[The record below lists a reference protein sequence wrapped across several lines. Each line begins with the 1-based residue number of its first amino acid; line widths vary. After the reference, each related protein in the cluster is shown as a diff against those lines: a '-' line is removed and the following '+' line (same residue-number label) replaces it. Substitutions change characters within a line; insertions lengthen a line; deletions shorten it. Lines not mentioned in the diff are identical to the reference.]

1 MLKFD
6 RQELIPAVIQD
17 DITGDVLMLA
27 FMNQEAFQRT
37 RETGYTHFFSRSR
50 NTVWRKGE
58 QSGHLQEV
66 RAIFVNCE
74 ENSLFLRV
82 IQHGAGACHM
92 GYRSCYY
99 RRLQPDGA
107 YETVAERLFEPEVVY
122 ANAPAVGAQFIA
134 PLDANTPG
142 IGTQFI
148 APLDANTPGV
158 GAQFIAPLE
167 TALRQLYDAYLYLRD
182 HDLSEES
189 NTSRLLHESL
199 DRVGQGTIN
208 QAHTTAPWLYLVSR
222 LADELQELADVQRGE
237 HVHSGQQPDT
247 ILEGSQVGYWL
258 LLLAATAKLH
268 YDDFTPHVSML
279 RGYNE
284 RYSADVGTRF
294 IASEQQENCLKLLST
309 HTSSEVAQG
318 LQLGFALIGWA
329 CAQAGIS
336 PLAPVE
342 FDIEQMRRK
351 GLIGG

>member
-17 DITGDVLMLA
+17 DITGDVLMVA

-58 QSGHLQEV
+58 QSGHVQEV

-74 ENSLFLRV
+74 ENSLLLRV

-99 RRLQPDGA
+99 RRLLPDGT
-107 YETVAERLFEPEVVY
+107 YETVAERLFEPAVVY
-122 ANAPAVGAQFIA
+122 
-134 PLDANTPG
+134 
-142 IGTQFI
+142 
-148 APLDANTPGV
+148 ANTPGV
-158 GAQFIAPLE
+158 GAQFIAPVEFAAPLE

-199 DRVGQGTIN
+199 DRVGQGAIN
-208 QAHTTAPWLYLVSR
+208 QTPTTAPWLYLVSR
-222 LADELQELADVQRGE
+222 LADELQELAEVQSGE

-294 IASEQQENCLKLLST
+294 IASEQQENCLKLLSAPEQ
-309 HTSSEVAQG
+309 SMVVQG
-318 LQLGFALIGWA
+318 LQPGFALIGWA
-329 CAQAGIS
+329 CAQAGMS

>member
-6 RQELIPAVIQD
+6 RQGLIPAVIQD

-58 QSGHLQEV
+58 QSGHVQEV

-74 ENSLFLRV
+74 ENSLLLRV

-99 RRLQPDGA
+99 RRLQPDGT

-134 PLDANTPG
+134 PL
-142 IGTQFI
+142 
-148 APLDANTPGV
+148 
-158 GAQFIAPLE
+158 E
-167 TALRQLYDAYLYLRD
+167 TAMRQLYDAYLYLRD

-284 RYSADVGTRF
+284 RYSADEGTRF
-294 IASEQQENCLKLLST
+294 IAPEQQERCLELLST
-309 HTSSEVAQG
+309 PEQSMVVQG